1 MENVKNCS
9 VIIELVGECFYKFKY
24 IKVCCYIVFSVIDG
38 KKYCVYVKFKGQGK
52 SSLLLEGWMFL
63 GCVDF
68 ILFFKFDVSVMF
80 FFVCDV
86 ESGVM
91 IGFGVFGFVEIF
103 VG

>member
-1 MENVKNCS
+1 MFQSSNCVFCLFFIVGILCSIIENVKNCS

-68 ILFFKFDVSVMF
+68 IFMGD
-80 FFVCDV
+80 
-86 ESGVM
+86 
-91 IGFGVFGFVEIF
+91 
-103 VG
+103 